1 MHPGVDPV
9 VGIIVR
15 ETKKK
20 NENIRKLSIDL
31 EEFARREQQ
40 MQSRNLFWLPKSQKG
55 EEFNAIMLDQE
66 LFNKLVLLCLK
77 KIKKKFQKSQAMRF

>member
-20 NENIRKLSIDL
+20 NENIRKLSIDR
-31 EEFARREQQ
+31 ARREQQ